1 MYTGGGD
8 IEGGLEKILHIVIGT
23 FKFMHSN
30 WLKSVQSTRSHYYI
44 IQFSI

>member
-8 IEGGLEKILHIVIGT
+8 IEGGLEKIVIGT